1 MVSAN
6 DNKQVLV
13 ANRSDRTV
21 SVLSNNGTAAAKTD
35 KIKPCDE
42 KSGPSGVAI
51 TPDVKSALVT
61 RDGDHFVSVLS
72 IEGGKVELAKRD
84 ISTGL
89 RPYGVAMNPNG
100 KLAVVANVNRG
111 AGDSDT
117 ISVMDLTAKPY
128 RSVDRSAV
136 GQTPESVAFSAD
148 REFLA
153 AVVMNGSN
161 KPKGL
166 PFFNDP
172 GQLLVF
178 RVDGMKLGKVA
189 EAPMGHWS
197 QDVVFSKDGKTLLAQ
212 NMVEKYLRVFSFDG
226 ANL

>member
-6 DNKQVLV
+6 DNKPVLV

-21 SVLSNNGTAAAKTD
+21 SVLSNNGTAVAKTD

-61 RDGDHFVSVLS
+61 RDGDYFVSVLS

-100 KLAVVANVNRG
+100 KLAVVANVSRG

-117 ISVMDLTAKPY
+117 ISVMDLTARPY
-128 RSVDRSAV
+128 RSVDTSAV
-136 GQTPESVAFSAD
+136 GQTPECVAFSAD
-148 REFLA
+148 GEFLA

-161 KPKGL
+161 KPKGS

-197 QDVVFSKDGKTLLAQ
+197 QGVVFSKDGKTLLAQ